1 MKSLDDA
8 LWALIEK
15 VPAAPAT
22 EQIAIGQAL
31 GRVLAESVMAGFDVP
46 SFDNSQMD
54 GYAVRRSDLSAVAQG
69 DAFGPLPV
77 AARIAAGDA
86 AQSLPVGG
94 VARIFTGA
102 PIPEGADAVIMQE
115 QAALQPDGRVVFS
128 VMPTAGD
135 NIRPRAGDLAT
146 GQQVLAPG
154 IRLSAAD
161 LGLVASVGHAQVVVH
176 KPLRVAVFSSGN
188 ELRQPGQSLGS
199 GQIYDSNRPMV
210 MGLVAGLGC
219 QVSDLGC
226 LPDKFEVTRD
236 ALAAAAQDHDII
248 LTCGGVS
255 VGEEDHIKAAVMDQ
269 GELDLWKVAMKP
281 GKPFAYGRIGQASFM
296 GMPGN
301 PVSAWVTFVMLVR
314 PFILKASGVA
324 DPMPEAVWME
334 AGFDWPKPDARQ
346 EFLRAWIDDEGRV
359 AIHPKQN
366 SQLLSSVSGSRG
378 LVEVPAKTPIQK
390 GDHVRYFGFPGLLG

>member
-15 VPAAPAT
+15 APPAPTT

-31 GRVLAESVMAGFDVP
+31 GRVLAEPVIAGFDVP

-54 GYAVRRSDLSAVAQG
+54 GYAVRRADLQASVSA

-77 AARIAAGDA
+77 SSRIAAGDPSQPLA
-86 AQSLPVGG
+86 AGS

-102 PIPEGADAVIMQE
+102 PIPDGADAVIMQE
-115 QAALQPDGRVVFS
+115 QAALQPDGQVVFS
-128 VMPTAGD
+128 VLPAAGD

-161 LGLVASVGHAQVVVH
+161 LGLIASVGHAQVMVY

-188 ELRQPGQSLGS
+188 ELRQPGQALGS

-226 LPDKFEVTRD
+226 LPDKFQVTRD

-324 DPMPEAVWME
+324 DPIPESVWLE

-378 LVEVPAKTPIQK
+378 LVEIPAKTPIQK
-390 GDHVRYFGFPGLLG
+390 GDHVRYLGFPGLLG

>member
-15 VPAAPAT
+15 VPAAPGT
-22 EQIAIGQAL
+22 EQVAVHQAL
-31 GRVLAESVMAGFDVP
+31 GRVLAAPVVAGFDVP

-54 GYAVRRSDLSAVAQG
+54 GYAVRLADLQLMAKG
-69 DAFGPLPV
+69 DQYGPLRV
-77 AARIAAGDA
+77 SSRIAAGDA
-86 AQSLPVGG
+86 SQALADNS

-102 PIPEGADAVIMQE
+102 PIPDGADAVIMQE
-115 QAALQPDGRVVFS
+115 QAALQPDGSVVFS
-128 VMPTAGD
+128 VLPPAGD

-146 GQQVLAPG
+146 GQQVLSAG

-161 LGLVASVGHAQVVVH
+161 LGLIASVGHAQVTVY

-188 ELRQPGQSLGS
+188 ELRQPGQALGS

-210 MGLVAGLGC
+210 MALVAGLGC

-226 LPDKFEVTRD
+226 LPDQFEVTRD
-236 ALAAAAQDHDII
+236 ALAAASQDHDII

-281 GKPFAYGRIGQASFM
+281 GKPFAYGRIGQANFM

-324 DPMPEAVWME
+324 DPMPEAVWLI
-334 AGFDWPKPDARQ
+334 AGFDWPKPDVRQ

-390 GDHVRYFGFPGLLG
+390 GDQVRYFGFPGLLG

>member
-8 LWALIEK
+8 LWALIERAPSP
-15 VPAAPAT
+15 PAVESVAL
-22 EQIAIGQAL
+22 GQAL
-31 GRVLAESVMAGFDVP
+31 GRVLAESVAAPFDVP
-46 SFDNSQMD
+46 AFDNSQMD
-54 GYAVRRSDLSAVAQG
+54 GYAVRLADLQA
-69 DAFGPLPV
+69 DASGNTSPLPIG
-77 AARIAAGDA
+77 ARIAAGDPLTT
-86 AQSLPVGG
+86 LPPES

-102 PIPEGADAVIMQE
+102 PIPAGADAVIMQE

-128 VMPTAGD
+128 AIPPLGE
-135 NIRPRAGDLAT
+135 NIRPRGGDLAT
-146 GQQVLAPG
+146 GQTVLSAG

-161 LGLVASVGHAQVVVH
+161 LGLLASVGHPAVRVY

-188 ELRQPGQSLGS
+188 ELRQPGQALGS

-219 QVSDLGC
+219 EVSDLGC
-226 LPDKFEVTRD
+226 LPDRFEVTRD

-255 VGEEDHIKAAVMDQ
+255 VGEEDHIKAAVQDQ
-269 GELDLWKVAMKP
+269 GELDLWKVAIKP
-281 GKPFAYGRIGQASFM
+281 GKPFAHGRIGQAHFM

-301 PVSAWVTFVMLVR
+301 PVSAWVTFVLLVR
-314 PFILKASGVA
+314 PFVLKASGLA
-324 DPMPEAVWME
+324 DPMPEAVWLQ
-334 AGFDWPKPDARQ
+334 AGFDWPKPDSRQ

-359 AIHPKQN
+359 GIHAKQN

-378 LVEVPAKTPIQK
+378 LVEIPAKTPIQK
-390 GDHVRYFGFPGLLG
+390 GDQVRYFGYPGLLT

>member
-22 EQIAIGQAL
+22 EQVPVHQAL
-31 GRVLAESVMAGFDVP
+31 GRVLAAPVVSGFDVP

-54 GYAVRRSDLSAVAQG
+54 GYAVRRADLQSASIG
-69 DAFGPLPV
+69 DQYGPLRV
-77 AARIAAGDA
+77 SSRIAAGDA
-86 AQSLPVGG
+86 SQTLADNS

-102 PIPEGADAVIMQE
+102 PVPAGADAVIMQE
-115 QAALQPDGRVVFS
+115 QAALQPDGSVVFS
-128 VMPTAGD
+128 VLPPAGD

-146 GQQVLAPG
+146 GQQVLSAG

-161 LGLVASVGHAQVVVH
+161 LGLIASVGHAQVTVH

-188 ELRQPGQSLGS
+188 ELRQPGQPLGS

-236 ALAAAAQDHDII
+236 ALAAASQDHDII

-324 DPMPEAVWME
+324 DPMPEPVWLS
-334 AGFDWPKPDARQ
+334 AGFDWLKPDARQ